1 MPIETKRDALD
12 KYRKAREQVESGKE
26 RALAVVLGV
35 SEGVKYR
42 LTLRKGGKGIIHTL
56 EIMSDSSTIPAV
68 KIDLLGNWEAVLD
81 EAEYV
86 LSNMSMDDFRKVA
99 EWIKENLAQSRSR
112 STAKEI

>member
-1 MPIETKRDALD
+1 MSIEIRKDFLE

-35 SEGVKYR
+35 SDGIKYR
-42 LTLRKGGKGIIHTL
+42 ITMRKGGRGIIHTL
-56 EIMSDSSTIPAV
+56 EIMNDTSTIPAV

-81 EAEYV
+81 EADYV

-99 EWIKENLAQSRSR
+99 EFIKDNLTQPRSR
-112 STAKEI
+112 GSAKEI

>member
-1 MPIETKRDALD
+1 MPIEIKKDFLE
-12 KYRKAREQVESGKE
+12 KYRKAREHIESGKE
-26 RALAVVLGV
+26 RTLAVVFGV

-42 LTLRKGGKGIIHTL
+42 LTLRKGNRGLIHTL

-81 EAEYV
+81 EADYV

-99 EWIKENLAQSRSR
+99 EFIKENLVQSRPRGS
-112 STAKEI
+112 AKEI

>member
-1 MPIETKRDALD
+1 MPIEIKRDVLD

-56 EIMSDSSTIPAV
+56 EIMSDNSTIPAV

-81 EAEYV
+81 EADYV
-86 LSNMSMDDFRKVA
+86 LSNMSMDDFRKVV
-99 EWIKENLAQSRSR
+99 EFIKENLIEARPR
-112 STAKEI
+112 GPAKEI

>member
-1 MPIETKRDALD
+1 MIEIKRDFLERY
-12 KYRKAREQVESGKE
+12 KKAREHIESGRE
-26 RALAVVLGV
+26 RTLAVVLGV

-42 LTLRKGGKGIIHTL
+42 LTLRKGGRGVIHTL

-81 EAEYV
+81 EADYV

-99 EWIKENLAQSRSR
+99 EFIKENLAQSRTRGS
-112 STAKEI
+112 AKEI

>member
-1 MPIETKRDALD
+1 MSIEIRKDFME

-35 SEGVKYR
+35 SDGIKYR
-42 LTLRKGGKGIIHTL
+42 ITMRKGGRGIIHTL
-56 EIMSDSSTIPAV
+56 EIMNDASTIPAV

-81 EAEYV
+81 EADYV

-99 EWIKENLAQSRSR
+99 GFIKDNLTQPRSR
-112 STAKEI
+112 GSAKEI

>member
-1 MPIETKRDALD
+1 MSIEIRKDFIE

-42 LTLRKGGKGIIHTL
+42 ITMRKGNRGIIHTL
-56 EIMSDSSTIPAV
+56 EIMNDDSTIPAI

-81 EAEYV
+81 EADRV
-86 LSNMSMDDFRKVA
+86 LSNIQMEDFRKVA
-99 EWIKENLAQSRSR
+99 EFIKENLTQPRSR
-112 STAKEI
+112 GSAKEI

>member
-1 MPIETKRDALD
+1 MPIEIKRDVIE

-35 SEGVKYR
+35 SEGIKYR
-42 LTLRKGGKGIIHTL
+42 LTLRRGNRGVIHTL

-81 EAEYV
+81 EADYV
-86 LSNMSMDDFRKVA
+86 LSNMSMDDFREVVRF
-99 EWIKENLAQSRSR
+99 IKEHIVQSRPR
-112 STAKEI
+112 GATKEI

>member
-1 MPIETKRDALD
+1 MSIEIRKDFLE

-35 SEGVKYR
+35 SDGIKYR
-42 LTLRKGGKGIIHTL
+42 ITMRKGGRGIIHTL
-56 EIMSDSSTIPAV
+56 EIMNDSSTIPAV

-81 EAEYV
+81 EADYV

-99 EWIKENLAQSRSR
+99 GFIKDNLTQPRSR
-112 STAKEI
+112 GSAKEI

>member
-1 MPIETKRDALD
+1 MPIEIRKDILE

-26 RALAVVLGV
+26 KALAVVLGI

-42 LTLRKGGKGIIHTL
+42 LTLRRGNRGVIHTL
-56 EIMSDSSTIPAV
+56 EIMGDNSTISAV

-81 EAEYV
+81 EADYV

-99 EWIKENLAQSRSR
+99 EWIKENLAQPRSR
-112 STAKEI
+112 GPAKEI

>member
-1 MPIETKRDALD
+1 MPIEIRKDILE

-26 RALAVVLGV
+26 KALAVVLGI

-42 LTLRKGGKGIIHTL
+42 LTLRRGNRGVIHTL
-56 EIMSDSSTIPAV
+56 EIMGDNSTISAV

-81 EAEYV
+81 EADYV

-99 EWIKENLAQSRSR
+99 EFIKENLVETRSR
-112 STAKEI
+112 GSAKEI

>member
-1 MPIETKRDALD
+1 MSIEIRKDFIE

-35 SEGVKYR
+35 SDGIKYR
-42 LTLRKGGKGIIHTL
+42 ITMRKGGRGIIHTL
-56 EIMSDSSTIPAV
+56 EIMNDTSTIPAV

-81 EAEYV
+81 EADYV

-99 EWIKENLAQSRSR
+99 EFIKDNLTQPRSR
-112 STAKEI
+112 GSAKEI